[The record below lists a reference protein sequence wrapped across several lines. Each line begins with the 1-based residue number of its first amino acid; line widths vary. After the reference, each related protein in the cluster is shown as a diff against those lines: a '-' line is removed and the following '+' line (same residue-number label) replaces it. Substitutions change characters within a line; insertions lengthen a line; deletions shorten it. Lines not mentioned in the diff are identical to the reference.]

1 MLTRSLGC
9 PEIGFL
15 NIFAVSVTLMF
26 TAAVMGEEKL
36 TYPKT
41 EKSDQVDEY
50 HGTPVADP
58 YRWLEDTNSENTKA
72 WVEAQNK
79 VTFDYLKT
87 LPSREKLEKRLTELW
102 NYERFGLPFK
112 RGKRYFYTHNN
123 GLQNQSVLYVT
134 DALDAEP
141 RVLLDPNK
149 LSKDGTVALANWSP
163 SPDGSLLA
171 LGFAAAGSDWREW
184 KVMDVST
191 GKELQD
197 KLEWVKFSDVSWTPD
212 NKGFFYSRYDAPKA
226 GEEFTGS
233 NYYHKLYYHKLG
245 DKQEQDE
252 LVYHRADEK
261 EWGFDGRVTED
272 GNYLII
278 TIWRGTERKY
288 QVFYKDLT
296 DPKARVVEL
305 ITGFDA
311 EYDFVG
317 NDGSVLW
324 FTTDLDAPLSRLI
337 AIDTAKPARSHW
349 KEVIPQGTSVLRGVG
364 LVGDK
369 FFASYLKDACSL
381 VKVYDLT
388 GQHEMDVSLP
398 AIGSASGFGGKR
410 SHGETFYSFSNYATP
425 TTIYRLDLKTGKSEV
440 FRQPIVKFNPN
451 DYETKQVFYKSKDG
465 TRVPMFITAKRGI
478 KRDGSNPTLLYGYGG
493 FNISLTP
500 GFSVA
505 NLVWLEAG
513 GIYAVPNLRGGG
525 EYGRPWHEAGMLDRK
540 QNVFD
545 DFIRAAETLIEQ
557 KYTSSERLAI
567 RGGSNGGLLVG
578 AAMTQRPELF
588 QAALPAVGV
597 MDMLRYHKFTIGWAW
612 VSEYGSSD
620 DEKDFRN
627 LIKYSPLHNLKP
639 KTDYPATMVTTA
651 DHDDRVVPGH
661 SFKFAATLQET
672 HSGSDPVLIR
682 IETSAGH
689 GAGTPTTKRIKAAA
703 DITSFLCDQLGLEY

>member
-1 MLTRSLGC
+1 MQLRSLVC
-9 PEIGFL
+9 SQVCFPRIVAAL
-15 NIFAVSVTLMF
+15 ATL
-26 TAAVMGEEKL
+26 TLVAAAMGEEKL
-36 TYPKT
+36 TYPAT
-41 EKSDQVDEY
+41 EKSDQVDDY
-50 HGTPVADP
+50 HGTPVPDP
-58 YRWLEDTNSENTKA
+58 YRWLEDTNSEDTKA

-79 VTFDYLKT
+79 VTFGYLKS
-87 LPSREKLEKRLTELW
+87 LPAREKLEKRLTELW
-102 NYERFGLPFK
+102 NYERFGLPVK

-134 DALDAEP
+134 DGLDAEP

-149 LSKDGTVALANWSP
+149 LSDDGTVALANWSP

-171 LGFAAAGSDWREW
+171 LGFAADGSDWREW
-184 KVMDVST
+184 KVMDVTS
-191 GKELQD
+191 GKELTD

-212 NKGFFYSRYDAPKA
+212 NEGFFYSRYDEPKA

-245 DKQEQDE
+245 EKQEQDQ
-252 LVYHRADEK
+252 LIYHRDDEK

-272 GNYLII
+272 GRYLII

-288 QVFYKDLT
+288 QVFYKDLS
-296 DPKARVVEL
+296 DSNSRVVEL

-317 NDGSVLW
+317 NQGSVFW

-337 AIDTAKPARSHW
+337 AVDTAQPDRNHW
-349 KEVIPQGTSVLRGVG
+349 KELIPEAKSVLRGVG

-369 FFASYLKDACSL
+369 FFASYLEDACSL
-381 VKVYDLT
+381 IQVYDLT
-388 GQHEMDVSLP
+388 GKHEVNVSLP

-410 SHGETFYSFSNYATP
+410 TDQETFYSFSNYATP
-425 TTIYRLDLKTGKSEV
+425 TTIYRFDLTTGKSEV
-440 FRQPIVKFNPN
+440 FRKPIVKFNPS

-465 TRVPMFITAKRGI
+465 TSVPMFVTSKRGV

-513 GIYAVPNLRGGG
+513 GVYAVANLRGGG
-525 EYGRPWHEAGMLDRK
+525 EYGRSWHEAGMLERK

-545 DFIRAAETLIEQ
+545 DFICAAEALISQ
-557 KYTSSERLAI
+557 KYTSPERLAI

-578 AAMTQRPELF
+578 AVMTQRPDLF

-620 DEKDFRN
+620 NAKDFRN
-627 LIKYSPLHNLKP
+627 LIQYSPLHNLKP

-661 SFKFAATLQET
+661 SFKFAATLQEM
-672 HSGSDPVLIR
+672 HAGADPVLIR

-689 GAGTPTTKRIKAAA
+689 GAGTPTTKRIQAAA
-703 DITSFLCDQLGLEY
+703 DITAFLCDQLGINY